1 MKEWEKELIIYRLT
15 PAPPKEND
23 LQKYILNY
31 FAQKEDK
38 YISWFLHYY
47 ERTLNEKAMAIV
59 QDYAMYGHFL
69 DIKQA
74 YVIGMLKALQD
85 YDISR
90 GVPFVVYKE
99 YAAMREV
106 HEYIRSMRTGFTI
119 QSYNE
124 YLRLRKAMA
133 LFREYG
139 SKSDN
144 ATMEKIA
151 EAIGTSKED
160 ATEIIRCGI
169 QNTQFVDFYRQYA
182 DEDSEE
188 SREEVAHDG
197 SSEPDKLFF
206 KLEQAEAVMTAFEN
220 LNYRERAMISAH
232 LGFCMECYAT
242 HFYDKDDLDE
252 DGRPIR
258 KPIPEEAFIDIAID
272 HGLASPDTA
281 DKTYRKAL
289 GKIKK
294 RSSKRK
300 IYYKTK
306 KGDNLNVTHS
316 GCRLLNNTYL

>member
-1 MKEWEKELIIYRLT
+1 MKEWEKELHIYRLT
-15 PAPPKEND
+15 PAPPKEYD

-31 FAQKEDK
+31 LAQSDDK

-59 QDYAMYGHFL
+59 QNYAMYGHFL

-85 YDISR
+85 YDPER
-90 GVPFVVYKE
+90 GVPFIVYKE
-99 YAAMREV
+99 YAAMGEV
-106 HEYIRSMRTGFTI
+106 HEYIRTMRTGFTV
-119 QSYNE
+119 QSNDE
-124 YLRLRKAMA
+124 YLRLRKAMR
-133 LFREYG
+133 LYREFG
-139 SKSDN
+139 NKSDD
-144 ATMEKIA
+144 ATLEKIA
-151 EAIGTSKED
+151 KAIGTSKED
-160 ATEIIRCGI
+160 AAEIIRCGM
-169 QNTQFVDFYRQYA
+169 QNMQFVEYYRQYA

-252 DGRPIR
+252 DGKPIR
-258 KPIPEEAFIDIAID
+258 KPILEEAFIDIAID

-281 DKTYRKAL
+281 DKTYRRALDKMKGELKKQGINKA
-289 GKIKK
+289 
-294 RSSKRK
+294 
-300 IYYKTK
+300 
-306 KGDNLNVTHS
+306 
-316 GCRLLNNTYL
+316 

>member
-1 MKEWEKELIIYRLT
+1 MKEWEKELYIYRLT
-15 PAPPKEND
+15 PAPPKETD
-23 LQKYILNY
+23 LQKYISNY
-31 FAQKEDK
+31 LSQKDDK

-74 YVIGMLKALQD
+74 YVIGLLKALED
-85 YDISR
+85 YDPER
-90 GVPFVVYKE
+90 GIPFIVYKE

-106 HEYIRSMRTGFTI
+106 HEYIRSMRTGFSI
-119 QSYNE
+119 QSYDE
-124 YLRLRKAMA
+124 YLRLRKAMR
-133 LFREYG
+133 LYREFG
-139 SKSDN
+139 NKSDD

-160 ATEIIRCGI
+160 AAEIIRSGI
-169 QNTQFVDFYRQYA
+169 QNMQFVDFYRQYA

-197 SSEPDKLFF
+197 SSEPDKIFF
-206 KLEQAEAVMTAFEN
+206 NLERTEAVMTAFEN
-220 LNYRERAMISAH
+220 LNYRERAMVSAH

-242 HFYDKDDLDE
+242 HFYDENDLDE
-252 DGRPIR
+252 YGKPAR
-258 KPIPEEAFIDIAID
+258 KPIPKEAFIDIAID

-289 GKIKK
+289 GKMKK
-294 RSSKRK
+294 EL
-300 IYYKTK
+300 K
-306 KGDNLNVTHS
+306 KKDIS
-316 GCRLLNNTYL
+316 

>member
-1 MKEWEKELIIYRLT
+1 MKEWEKELHIYCLT

-23 LQKYILNY
+23 LQKYISNY
-31 FAQKEDK
+31 IAQKDDK

-74 YVIGMLKALQD
+74 YVIGMLKALED
-85 YDISR
+85 YDPER
-90 GVPFVVYKE
+90 GVPFIIYKE

-119 QSYNE
+119 QSYDE
-124 YLRLRKAMA
+124 YLRLRKAMR
-133 LFREYG
+133 LYRELG
-139 SKSDN
+139 NKCDD
-144 ATMEKIA
+144 ATLEKIA

-160 ATEIIRCGI
+160 AAEIIRCGI
-169 QNTQFVDFYRQYA
+169 QNMQFVEYYRQYA

-188 SREEVAHDG
+188 SREEVAHDS
-197 SSEPDKLFF
+197 SSEPDKIFF
-206 KLEQAEAVMTAFEN
+206 NLERTEAVMTEFEN
-220 LNYRERAMISAH
+220 LNYRERAMVSAH

-242 HFYDKDDLDE
+242 HYYDKDDLDE
-252 DGRPIR
+252 DGKPTR
-258 KPIPEEAFIDIAID
+258 KPITEEAFVDIAID

-289 GKIKK
+289 GKMKK
-294 RSSKRK
+294 VL
-300 IYYKTK
+300 K
-306 KGDNLNVTHS
+306 KKDIL
-316 GCRLLNNTYL
+316 

>member
-31 FAQKEDK
+31 LAQKEDK

-47 ERTLNEKAMAIV
+47 ERTLNEKSMAIV
-59 QDYAMYGHFL
+59 HDYAMYGHFL

-74 YVIGMLKALQD
+74 YVIGMLKALKD
-85 YDISR
+85 YDVSR
-90 GVPFVVYKE
+90 GVPFIVYKE

-119 QSYNE
+119 QSYDE

-139 SKSDN
+139 SKADDT
-144 ATMEKIA
+144 TMEKIA

-160 ATEIIRCGI
+160 AAEIIRCGM
-169 QNTQFVDFYRQYA
+169 QNMQFVDYYRQYA

-197 SSEPDKLFF
+197 SSEPDKLLF
-206 KLEQAEAVMTAFEN
+206 KLEEAETVMAAFEN

-232 LGFCMECYAT
+232 LGFCMECYAII
-242 HFYDKDDLDE
+242 F
-252 DGRPIR
+252 RIR
-258 KPIPEEAFIDIAID
+258 IFM
-272 HGLASPDTA
+272 
-281 DKTYRKAL
+281 
-289 GKIKK
+289 
-294 RSSKRK
+294 
-300 IYYKTK
+300 
-306 KGDNLNVTHS
+306 
-316 GCRLLNNTYL
+316 